1 MSQKGRIS
9 LKVSLLNAVILLQLY
24 GRCYSM
30 VVQNIMQFIIEH
42 RRKEKGCLY
51 LFAVNKNAYIG
62 IDLYE

>member
-1 MSQKGRIS
+1 
-9 LKVSLLNAVILLQLY
+9 
-24 GRCYSM
+24 M